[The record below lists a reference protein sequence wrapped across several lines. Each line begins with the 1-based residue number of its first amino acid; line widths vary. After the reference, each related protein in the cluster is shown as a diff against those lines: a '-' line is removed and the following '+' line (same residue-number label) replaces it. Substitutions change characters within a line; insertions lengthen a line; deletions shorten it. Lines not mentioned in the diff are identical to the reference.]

1 MSDTIFPRMVHI
13 RQHFERDRTDDVP
26 GTVRAELDKLAQAV
40 KPGMTVGITVGSRGI
55 QNILTI
61 LETTVNYVKEKGAQP
76 VLLAAMGSHGG
87 GTAAGQKDVLDSLG
101 ITEERLGARVITCD
115 QGREVG
121 TTDTG
126 WKIYMLE
133 SAFGVDAILPV
144 NRVKTHTSFK
154 GTVES
159 GLAKKLV
166 VGLGGPP
173 GATQFHTVGKSELLS
188 PMLEEVARAILARM
202 PVPGGL
208 AIIENAYEET
218 AKIEGVPGPHIIER
232 ERELLRYSKSLMP
245 SLPAERLDALVIEEM
260 GKNYSGTGLDT
271 NIVGRL
277 RIQGGKEPE
286 SPVIRYIS
294 VLDLSEAS
302 HGNATGIGLADFTT
316 RALVNKIDRKATYLN
331 CLTTTFVTR
340 AFFPMFFATEQEAL
354 ATMMHCLRN
363 TPPEELRMAFI
374 PNTLFLTDCYVS
386 EALLPELSGK
396 ARYEIVGMPRKV
408 TFNAQG
414 RLELRLGGMHTP

>member
-1 MSDTIFPRMVHI
+1 MDKQAFPRMVRV
-13 RQHFERDRTDDVP
+13 RQNFVRDRVEDVP
-26 GTVRAELDKLAQAV
+26 ATVQAELEKLGHAI
-40 KPGMTVGITVGSRGI
+40 KPGMTVGITAGSRGI

-61 LETTVNYVKEKGAQP
+61 LEVAVRFVKGKGATP

-87 GTAAGQKDVLDSLG
+87 GSESGQKEVLDSLG
-101 ITEERLGARVITCD
+101 ITEERLGAKVITCAK
-115 QGREVG
+115 GREVG
-121 TTDTG
+121 TTDGG
-126 WKIYMLE
+126 WKVFMLE
-133 SAFGVDAILPV
+133 SAFEVDAIMPI

-173 GATQFHTVGKSELLS
+173 GATQFHAVGKSERLS
-188 PMLEEVARAILARM
+188 PLLEEVAGAIIAQM
-202 PVPGGL
+202 PVIGGL

-218 AKIEGVPGPHIIER
+218 ARIEGVLGENIIER
-232 ERELLRYSKSLMP
+232 ERELLAYSKTLMP
-245 SLPAERLDALVIEEM
+245 SLPVEHIDALVVEEM

-277 RIQGGKEPE
+277 RIQGGTEPA

-294 VLDLSEAS
+294 VLDLSEES

-316 RALVNKIDRKATYLN
+316 QKLVDKIDRKATYLN
-331 CLTTTFVTR
+331 CLTTTFVAR
-340 AFFPMFFATEQEAL
+340 AFLPLFLDTEEETL
-354 ATMMHCLRN
+354 TTMMHCVRN
-363 TPPEELRMAFI
+363 TPLESLRMVFV

-386 EALLPELSGK
+386 EGLLSELEGNE
-396 ARYEIVGMPRKV
+396 RYEIVGSPQDV
-408 TFNAQG
+408 TFDSQG
-414 RLELRLGGMHTP
+414 NLELRLSTH

>member
-1 MSDTIFPRMVHI
+1 MITATFPRLVHI
-13 RQHFERDRTDDVP
+13 RQHFARDLVEDVP
-26 GTVRAELDKLAQAV
+26 GAVRAELEKMAHAV

-55 QNILTI
+55 RDILSI
-61 LETTVNYVKEKGAQP
+61 LETAVGWVKERGAEP

-87 GTAAGQKDVLDSLG
+87 GTAAGQKEVLDSLG
-101 ITEERLGARVITCD
+101 ITEERLGARVVTCD

-121 TTDTG
+121 VTDTG
-126 WKIYMLE
+126 WKVYMLE
-133 SAFGVDAILPV
+133 SAFAVDAILPI

-159 GLAKKLV
+159 GLAKKLT

-188 PMLEEVARAILARM
+188 PMLEDVARAIVARM
-202 PVPGGL
+202 PVVGGL

-218 AKIEGVPGPHIIER
+218 AKIEGVLAGDIIAR
-232 ERELLRYSKSLMP
+232 ERELLQYSKSLMP
-245 SLPAERLDALVIEEM
+245 SLPAERIDALVIEEM

-277 RIQGGKEPE
+277 RIQGGTEPA

-316 RALVNKIDRKATYLN
+316 QTLVDKIDRKATYLN

-340 AFFPMFFATEQEAL
+340 AFFPMFFDTEEETL

-363 TPPEELRMAFI
+363 TPLEELRMVLI

-396 ARYEIVGMPRKV
+396 ARYEIAGPPREL

-414 RLELRLGGMHTP
+414 RLELRLSGHL

>member
-1 MSDTIFPRMVHI
+1 MSATFPRMVPV
-13 RQHFERDRTDDVP
+13 RQHFARDRVADVP
-26 GTVRAELDKLAQAV
+26 GVVRAELDKLASAV
-40 KPGMTVGITVGSRGI
+40 TPGMSVGITVGSRGI
-55 QNILTI
+55 RDILSI
-61 LETTVNYVKEKGAQP
+61 LETAVGWVKDRGAEP

-87 GTAAGQKDVLDSLG
+87 GAAAGQKEVLDSLG
-101 ITEERLGARVITCD
+101 ITEERLGARVVTCD

-121 TTDTG
+121 VTDSG
-126 WKIYMLE
+126 WTVYMLE
-133 SAFGVDAILPV
+133 SAFAVDAILPI

-154 GTVES
+154 GNVES
-159 GLAKKLV
+159 GLAKKLA

-173 GATQFHTVGKSELLS
+173 GAIQFHTVGKSELLS
-188 PMLEEVARAILARM
+188 PMLEDVARAIIARM
-202 PVPGGL
+202 PVVGGL

-218 AKIEGVPGPHIIER
+218 AKIEGVLAEEIIAR
-232 ERELLRYSKSLMP
+232 ERELLLYSKSLMP
-245 SLPAERLDALVIEEM
+245 SLPVERIDALIIEEM

-277 RIQGGKEPE
+277 RIQGGTEQE

-316 RALVNKIDRKATYLN
+316 KALVDKIDRKATYLN

-340 AFFPMFFATEQEAL
+340 AFLPMFFDTEEETL
-354 ATMMHCLRN
+354 TTMMHCLRN
-363 TPPEELRMAFI
+363 TPLEEVCMVLI

-386 EALLPELSGK
+386 EALLPEISGK
-396 ARYEIVGMPRKV
+396 ARYEIAGTPREL

-414 RLELRLGGMHTP
+414 RLELRLSGRL